1 LKELF
6 AAAGLAPREA
16 MRSNA
21 PEAEALLDDKV
32 SDAKILDAMVEH
44 PILVN
49 RPIVVTP
56 KGTRLARPK
65 ERVEE
70 IL

>member
-1 LKELF
+1 
-6 AAAGLAPREA
+6 
-16 MRSNA
+16 
-21 PEAEALLDDKV
+21 
-32 SDAKILDAMVEH
+32 MVEH

>member
-1 LKELF
+1 MKRC
-6 AAAGLAPREA
+6 AATL
-16 MRSNA
+16 
-21 PEAEALLDDKV
+21 PEAESLLNEKV
-32 SDAKILDAMVEH
+32 SDAKILDAMVDH

-56 KGTRLARPK
+56 KGARLARPK